1 MRTRLLIF
9 IGCVL
14 LMFMLPSA
22 VSAAVDPESPPGWL
36 RMLVAGLGLAWMIGG
51 TRQSALPARRWID
64 HVE

>member
-14 LMFMLPSA
+14 LLFLLPSA
-22 VSAAVDPESPPGWL
+22 VSAAVDPEAPPGWA
-36 RMLVAGLGLAWMIGG
+36 RMLIAGAGFVWLATGM
-51 TRQSALPARRWID
+51 RRPARASRRWID